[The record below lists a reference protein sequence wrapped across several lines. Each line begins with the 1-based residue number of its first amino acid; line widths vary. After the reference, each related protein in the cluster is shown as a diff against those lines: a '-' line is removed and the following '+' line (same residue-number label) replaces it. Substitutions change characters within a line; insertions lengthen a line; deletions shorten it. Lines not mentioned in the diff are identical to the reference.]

1 MKFLIINV
9 DDFGYGDGINR
20 AVAVLHDQGC
30 VTSAS
35 LMVNTPGTA
44 QAVAIAAA
52 RPRLSLGLHANF
64 TNEVDRLVEFDDPAV
79 CRRELRRQFDSFRA
93 LTGRPPTHLDS
104 HHHVH
109 RRPACQ
115 PTFQE
120 LADEH
125 GLPLRDR
132 PPVVFKGGF
141 YGQWE
146 HGVSQKE
153 KVSFEA
159 LRSILSNELG
169 RGIYE
174 LVVHP
179 GYLDARADYVY
190 DLDRQWEAETL
201 GDPRLLGLLRQQG
214 VCLIS
219 YHELSEA
226 VAQLDRDRG

>member
-1 MKFLIINV
+1 VKFLIINA
-9 DDFGYGDGINR
+9 DDFGYGDGVNR
-20 AVAVLHDQGC
+20 AVAVLHDLGV

-44 QAVAIAAA
+44 PAVAIAAA
-52 RPRLSLGLHANF
+52 RPRLSLGLHVNF
-64 TNEVDRLVEFDDPAV
+64 TTEADRLVEFDDPAV
-79 CRRELRRQFDSFRA
+79 CRRELGRQLDCFVA
-93 LTGRPPTHLDS
+93 LTGRRPTHLNS

-109 RRPACQ
+109 RHPACR
-115 PTFQE
+115 PSFQE

-125 GLPLRDR
+125 DLPLRDR

-179 GYLDARADYVY
+179 GYLDARADYIY
-190 DLDRQWEAETL
+190 HLDRQWEAETL
-201 GDPRLLGLLRQQG
+201 ADPRLLGLLRQQG
-214 VCLIS
+214 ISLIS
-219 YHELSEA
+219 YHELGEA
-226 VAQLDRDRG
+226 IAQLERDRG